1 MPNLLRYL
9 PWLLL
14 LPASVNADTEAL
26 EQQHAD
32 LERFQM
38 IAHRGASGHAPES
51 TLPAL
56 ELAHRSGADYLELDI
71 QLSADGH
78 LVAFHDRELQ
88 RTSDGQERIN
98 DYALEALQQLDTG
111 SWFNAAYPDKADEGF
126 VGLTMLTLEEVFER
140 FGHDAR
146 YYLETKAPD
155 QNPGLEA
162 ALVDMLERFEMIA
175 KGRVIVQSFSQES
188 LLAMRDLHADLPLVQ
203 LLWLPAD
210 DAPLNLEALGDI
222 TDYALGVGVN
232 FRADEETVLTEN
244 FIETAQA
251 HGLKVHVYTV
261 NEQEDMQQLIDWGA
275 DGLFTD
281 YPGRLLELT
290 E

>member
-1 MPNLLRYL
+1 MPCFSRHL
-9 PWLLL
+9 PWLMLV
-14 LPASVNADTEAL
+14 PTIAFADTAAMD
-26 EQQHAD
+26 QQLAD
-32 LERFQM
+32 LESFQV
-38 IAHRGASGHAPES
+38 IAHRGASGNAPES

-56 ELAHRSGADYLELDI
+56 ELAHLSGADYLELDI

-88 RTSDGQERIN
+88 RTSNGEGQVN
-98 DYALEALQQLDTG
+98 DYDLEALQQLDTG

-175 KGRVIVQSFSQES
+175 DGRVIVQSFSRES
-188 LLAMRDLHADLPLVQ
+188 LLALSDLHADLPLVQ

-210 DAPLNLEALGDI
+210 DTPLDLEALGDI

-232 FRADEETVLTEN
+232 FRADDQTVLTKD
-244 FIETAQA
+244 FIESAQTQ
-251 HGLKVHVYTV
+251 GLKVHVYTV
-261 NEQEDMQQLIDWGA
+261 NEQEDMQTLIDWGA

-281 YPGRLLELT
+281 YPERLLELT

>member
-1 MPNLLRYL
+1 
-9 PWLLL
+9 
-14 LPASVNADTEAL
+14 
-26 EQQHAD
+26 
-32 LERFQM
+32 M
-38 IAHRGASGHAPES
+38 IAHRGASGNAPES

-56 ELAHRSGADYLELDI
+56 SLAHQSGADYLELDI

-78 LVAFHDRELQ
+78 LVAFHDRELE
-88 RTSDGQERIN
+88 RTSNGEGQIN
-98 DYALEALQQLDTG
+98 DFDLEALQQLDTG
-111 SWFNAAYPDKADEGF
+111 SWFNAAYPDKADVSF
-126 VGLTMLTLEEVFER
+126 AGLPILTLEEVFGR
-140 FGHDAR
+140 FGHNAR

-162 ALVDMLERFEMIA
+162 ALVDMLERFEMIQS
-175 KGRVIVQSFSQES
+175 GRVIVQSFSREN
-188 LLAMRDLHADLPLVQ
+188 LLTLRELNADLPLVQ

-210 DAPLNLEALGDI
+210 ETPLNLEALGDI

-232 FRADEETVLTEN
+232 FRADDQTVLTTD
-244 FIETAQA
+244 FINTAQR

-261 NEQEDMQQLIDWGA
+261 NEQQDMQQLMNWGA

-281 YPGRLLELT
+281 YPERLLELT

>member
-1 MPNLLRYL
+1 MPHFLRHL
-9 PWLLL
+9 PWLILVT
-14 LPASVNADTEAL
+14 ATANADTEAL
-26 EQQHAD
+26 EQQYTD
-32 LERFQM
+32 LESFQV
-38 IAHRGASGHAPES
+38 IAHRGASGNAPES

-56 ELAHRSGADYLELDI
+56 ELAHHSGADYLELDI

-88 RTSDGQERIN
+88 RTSNGEGQIN
-98 DYALEALQQLDTG
+98 DFDLETLQQLDTG
-111 SWFNAAYPDKADEGF
+111 SWFNAAYPDKADDSF
-126 VGLTMLTLEEVFER
+126 AGLPILTLEAVFER

-175 KGRVIVQSFSQES
+175 DGRVIVQSFSRES
-188 LLAMRDLHADLPLVQ
+188 LLALRDLRADLPLVQ

-210 DAPLNLEALGDI
+210 DTPLDLEALGDI

-232 FRADEETVLTEN
+232 FRADDQTVLTKD
-244 FIETAQA
+244 FIESAQTQ
-251 HGLKVHVYTV
+251 GLKVHVYTV
-261 NEQEDMQQLIDWGA
+261 NEQEDMQTLIDWGA

-281 YPGRLLELT
+281 YPERLLELT

>member
-1 MPNLLRYL
+1 MPHFLRHL
-9 PWLLL
+9 PWLILVT
-14 LPASVNADTEAL
+14 ATANADTEAL
-26 EQQHAD
+26 EQQYTD
-32 LERFQM
+32 LESFQV
-38 IAHRGASGHAPES
+38 IAHRGASGNAPES

-88 RTSDGQERIN
+88 RTSNGEGRIN
-98 DYALEALQQLDTG
+98 DFDLETLQQLDTG
-111 SWFNAAYPDKADEGF
+111 SWFNAAYPDKANEGF
-126 VGLTMLTLEEVFER
+126 VGLPILSLEEVFKR

-175 KGRVIVQSFSQES
+175 DGRVIVQSFSRES
-188 LLAMRDLHADLPLVQ
+188 LLALRDLRADLPLVQ

-210 DAPLNLEALGDI
+210 DMPLDLEALGDI

-232 FRADEETVLTEN
+232 FRADEEIVLTEN
-244 FIETAQA
+244 FIETAQT

-261 NEQEDMQQLIDWGA
+261 NEQEDMQTLIDWRA

-281 YPGRLLELT
+281 YPERLLELT

>member
-1 MPNLLRYL
+1 MPNLLRHL

-14 LPASVNADTEAL
+14 MSTSVNADTETL
-26 EQQHAD
+26 GQQRTD
-32 LERFQM
+32 LEHFQV

-78 LVAFHDRELQ
+78 LVAFHDRELE
-88 RTSDGQERIN
+88 RTSDGQGHIN
-98 DYALEALQQLDTG
+98 DYTLEALQQLDIG

-162 ALVDMLERFEMIA
+162 ALVDMLKRFEMII

-188 LLAMRDLHADLPLVQ
+188 LLALRDLHGDLPLVQ

-244 FIETAQA
+244 FIENAQI

-281 YPGRLLELT
+281 YPERLLELT